1 MTDVVATSL
10 GYVALAQLADGPDGT
25 AYHASWLSANGSDW
39 TATAPVGGADGAGP
53 DVLADGP
60 NGIVG
65 FALYN
70 GSDVPPGVWTL
81 K

>member
-1 MTDVVATSL
+1 MGRMGPPTTRR
-10 GYVALAQLADGPDGT
+10 AQRERVGLTPI
-25 AYHASWLSANGSDW
+25 
-39 TATAPVGGADGAGP
+39 APVGGAGGDGP
-53 DVLADGP
+53 DVLTDGP